1 MPINRE
7 ASHWPGCCCV
17 TKFPLAAPE
26 VDDIVDALGAEPA
39 EPLADGMEE
48 PAEPLVD
55 PEVVGEPAE
64 PLAPALEEPL
74 DIEEPDVVL
83 APDPIEPP
91 ELAPGCIA
99 DEPDVVEPEPLA
111 VGRSVPPDG
120 AVVCATAGAVARA
133 VAKRQAAIC
142 VLSIWIS

>member
-1 MPINRE
+1 
-7 ASHWPGCCCV
+7 
-17 TKFPLAAPE
+17 
-26 VDDIVDALGAEPA
+26 
-39 EPLADGMEE
+39 MEE

-55 PEVVGEPAE
+55 PEVIGEVAE
-64 PLAPALEEPL
+64 PLEAPL

-120 AVVCATAGAVARA
+120 AVDCATAGAVARA
-133 VAKRQAAIC
+133 VATRQAAIC
-142 VLSIWIS
+142 VFSIWIS